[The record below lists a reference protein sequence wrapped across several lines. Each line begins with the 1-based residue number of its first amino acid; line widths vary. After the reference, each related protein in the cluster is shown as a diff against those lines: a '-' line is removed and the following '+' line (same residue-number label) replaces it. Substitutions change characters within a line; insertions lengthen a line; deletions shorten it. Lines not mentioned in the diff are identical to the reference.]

1 MATRSTKSTPAQ
13 TATAQAAEQVTQPHV
28 EAIQADEEISLLDM
42 MRNVGASIGVEIP
55 TGRQMIAGSIT
66 MVIVS
71 VMGTYS
77 AIQIASYVAIGA
89 ALLTGSAFIAFL
101 LSLLVVVAG
110 IYAALIAA
118 SRASAYVASG
128 KLEEHAARAKNYIT
142 GFFRPAAP
150 KTVAEAAAV

>member
-13 TATAQAAEQVTQPHV
+13 TATAQAAEQVTQAAP
-28 EAIQADEEISLLDM
+28 EQIIDEEISLFDM

-55 TGRQMIAGSIT
+55 TGRQMIAGSVT

-71 VMGTYS
+71 AMGTYS

-101 LSLLVVVAG
+101 LSLIVVVVG

-128 KLEEHAARAKNYIT
+128 KLEAQAVRAKNFVT

-150 KTVAEAAAV
+150 KTVAEAASV

>member
-1 MATRSTKSTPAQ
+1 MATRSTKSTSAQ

-28 EAIQADEEISLLDM
+28 EAHEDISLLDM

-71 VMGTYS
+71 VMGSYS
-77 AIQIASYVAIGA
+77 AIQVASYVAVGA

-101 LSLLVVVAG
+101 LSLIVVVVG
-110 IYAALIAA
+110 IYAALITA

-128 KLEEHAARAKNYIT
+128 KLEEHAVRAKNYVT

-150 KTVAEAAAV
+150 KTVAEAASV